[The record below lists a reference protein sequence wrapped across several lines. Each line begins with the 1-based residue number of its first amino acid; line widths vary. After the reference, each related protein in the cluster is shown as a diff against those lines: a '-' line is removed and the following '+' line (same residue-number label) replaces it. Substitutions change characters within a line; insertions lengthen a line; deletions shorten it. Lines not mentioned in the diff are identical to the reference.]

1 MFQKHRN
8 KRNFFLAKHAIPG
21 GSNLIIFHE
30 RKEIQGIFVT
40 MFSTDKP
47 TYMTLNYKINTWA
60 I

>member
-47 TYMTLNYKINTWA
+47 TYMTLNYKINT
-60 I
+60 